1 MIKGKICP
9 VSSYMSDNTPVDG
22 ARREEE
28 FGPDNHLPE
37 SRLPP
42 KPSIPP
48 PPLFNSG
55 RRNAQ
60 VPKTPHKRPQTPSTR
75 VLRPCTPAQ
84 PSPFPQSLNFNASGL
99 TPSPSPAS
107 KRKATTVDNGPNK
120 RRNLFGVG
128 PSTSPSKQSAP
139 STNPLDIPKAPITS
153 KKKARNTRADI
164 WACLRAI
171 SADAYDSY
179 IKNEP
184 FPANPPVFMQP
195 PSTKWVACLI
205 CE

>member
-1 MIKGKICP
+1 M
-9 VSSYMSDNTPVDG
+9 SSDTAPVDG
-22 ARREEE
+22 ARCEEQL
-28 FGPDNHLPE
+28 GPDNRLPE
-37 SRLPP
+37 PQPVP

-48 PPLFNSG
+48 PPLFNPG
-55 RRNAQ
+55 RSNAQ
-60 VPKTPHKRPQTPSTR
+60 APRTPRKTSNAPQTPTTR
-75 VLRPCTPAQ
+75 VLRPRTPAQ
-84 PSPFPQSLNFNASGL
+84 PSPFPQSLNSNTSVSI
-99 TPSPSPAS
+99 PSPSPAS

-128 PSTSPSKQSAP
+128 PSTSPSKQLPP
-139 STNPLDIPKAPITS
+139 STNPPDIPEVPSAS

-164 WACLRAI
+164 WVCMRAI

-184 FPANPPVFMQP
+184 VPANHPVLRQP